1 MAVQLG
7 KNAALYWDGT
17 KMARINNFNVTI
29 NGVTVDVTELG
40 DDWESSKEVIQNWA
54 AAIEGYFD
62 LSDTEQNE
70 LHTKAISGGEITELE
85 FYEAEGGYYWTSDTA
100 SDPEAMMIIESYN
113 WVVDKSGVLTFTMAV
128 KGSGPVI
135 RTTV

>member
-7 KNAALYWDGT
+7 KNAALYWNGT
-17 KMARINNFNVTI
+17 RMARINNYNVTV
-29 NGVTVDVTELG
+29 NGVSVDVTELG
-40 DDWESSKEVIQNWA
+40 DDWESSRIVINNWA

-62 LSDTEQNE
+62 LSDTQQLA

-85 FYEAEGGYYWTSDTA
+85 FYEQEGGYYWKADTVTD
-100 SDPEAMMIIESYN
+100 SEAMMMVESYN
-113 WVVDKSGVLTFTMAV
+113 WVVDKSGVLTFTMGL

-135 RTTV
+135 RTT